1 MKKTLL
7 SFVAV
12 LLCCVWL
19 SAAQAQTTTPAK
31 ASTAAGPTKKNG
43 TPDMRY
49 KANKD
54 AATKPAPVHTKKDG
68 TADMRYKDNKAAAGS
83 TTPAQPKTTK
93 TNASTKKPAPT
104 TTPAKSGK

>member
-1 MKKTLL
+1 MHMKRTLL

-12 LLCCVWL
+12 LLCSFWL

-31 ASTAAGPTKKNG
+31 ASTTTGPTKKNG

-68 TADMRYKDNKAAAGS
+68 TADMRYKENKTTT
-83 TTPAQPKTTK
+83 TTPTQPKTTK

>member
-1 MKKTLL
+1 MTHMKKALL

-12 LLCCVWL
+12 LLCSVWL

-31 ASTAAGPTKKNG
+31 PATSTGPSKKNG

-68 TADMRYKDNKAAAGS
+68 TADMRYKENKTT
-83 TTPAQPKTTK
+83 TTPAKTTTTPAK
-93 TNASTKKPAPT
+93 TNASTKKPAP
-104 TTPAKSGK
+104 AKSGK